1 MAYETFA
8 FIYDEVMDDGLYEQ
22 WLAFSKR
29 HLPET
34 TKNILELA
42 CGTGALAVAFAKDGY
57 NVTGLDLSEE
67 MLMIAS
73 QRAYEEEAA
82 VQFVEGNMLD
92 LSESGQYQAITCFS
106 DSLCYM
112 QNDQEVQQVFDEV
125 YQALEENGRFLFDV
139 HSVYQIDQVFP
150 EYSYHYQ
157 GDNFA
162 FLWDSY
168 TGKEKHSIEHYLT
181 FFFESQE
188 KDGTFTREDELHQE
202 RTYPLENYLRML
214 ENSGFAKVEVFADFT
229 DETPNEESRR
239 WFFVAQKEEG
249 EIDEL

>member
-1 MAYETFA
+1 MNGWINMAYETFA
-8 FIYDEVMDDGLYEQ
+8 FIYDEVMDETLYQ
-22 WLAFSKR
+22 RWLAFSKR
-29 HLPET
+29 HLQED

-57 NVTGLDLSEE
+57 EVTGLDLSEE

-73 QRAYEEEAA
+73 QRAYEED
-82 VQFVEGNMLD
+82 VSIQFVEGNMLD
-92 LSESGQYQAITCFS
+92 LSEIGQYQAITCFS

-112 QNDQEVQQVFDEV
+112 KNRQEVQQVFDEV

-139 HSVYQIDQVFP
+139 HSTYQVDEVFP

-168 TGKEKHSIEHYLT
+168 LGSEKHSIEHFLT
-181 FFFESQE
+181 FFVEEPEGSGQFI
-188 KDGTFTREDELHQE
+188 REDELHEE
-202 RTYPLENYLRML
+202 RTYPLESYLRML
-214 ENSGFAKVEVFADFT
+214 ENSGFSKVEAFSDFT
-229 DETPNEESRR
+229 DEAASEKSKR
-239 WFFVAQKEEG
+239 WFFVAYK
-249 EIDEL
+249 D

>member
-1 MAYETFA
+1 M
-8 FIYDEVMDDGLYEQ
+8 
-22 WLAFSKR
+22 
-29 HLPET
+29 
-34 TKNILELA
+34 
-42 CGTGALAVAFAKDGY
+42 AFAKDGY

-73 QRAYEEEAA
+73 QRAYEEEAT

-157 GDNFA
+157 GDDFA

-181 FFFESQE
+181 FFVESQE